1 MKKRRSKPGMKLR
14 RISVRCP
21 LTSCRTWYL
30 TCSRRSGITSRG
42 CLRLE
47 RMGGVDV
54 IAHTDPLGTQ
64 APRMKVQAKGGSQ
77 KIDLQTLNSFLA
89 VVDRDD
95 VGLYVSVGG
104 FTKDAEDAAR
114 KQTTRRITLI
124 NAERLVER
132 WIE

>member
-1 MKKRRSKPGMKLR
+1 M
-14 RISVRCP
+14 
-21 LTSCRTWYL
+21 
-30 TCSRRSGITSRG
+30 
-42 CLRLE
+42 
-47 RMGGVDV
+47 DV

-114 KQTTRRITLI
+114 KQTTRKITLMS
-124 NAERLVER
+124 NG
-132 WIE
+132 